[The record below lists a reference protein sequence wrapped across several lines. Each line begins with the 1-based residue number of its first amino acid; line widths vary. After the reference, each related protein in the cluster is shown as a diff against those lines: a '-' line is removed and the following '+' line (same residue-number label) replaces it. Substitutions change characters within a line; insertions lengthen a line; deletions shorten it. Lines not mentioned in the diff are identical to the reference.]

1 MSHDEPDAEATVDS
15 LDEDAPADEILEKV
29 GLEPPDEE
37 LEDEELVVG
46 GLVDL
51 EIDDV
56 DLGNLP
62 FDDSGDAG
70 DDADDSADDSAGDDA
85 DLPAPRE
92 VPAGVRPDDD
102 DDEDDEDEEL
112 EADLGEILK
121 ERLASEDDD
130 EDDED
135 DDIRIVPGSRSTSKQ
150 EDEILCEGCFLL
162 VMPSQFD
169 ARSLDPICPHCG
181 TPIAI

>member
-1 MSHDEPDAEATVDS
+1 MSRDEPDAEATVDS
-15 LDEDAPADEILEKV
+15 LDEDAPADEILEEV
-29 GLEPPDEE
+29 DLEPPDEE

-62 FDDSGDAG
+62 FDDSS
-70 DDADDSADDSAGDDA
+70 DDADDDTDDTDSAVDDA

-92 VPAGVRPDDD
+92 VPAGVRPADDD
-102 DDEDDEDEEL
+102 DDEDEDEEL

-135 DDIRIVPGSRSTSKQ
+135 DEIRIVPGSRSTSKQ

-162 VMPSQFD
+162 VKPSQFD
-169 ARSLDPICPHCG
+169 ARSLDPTCPHCG

>member
-70 DDADDSADDSAGDDA
+70 DDADDSAGDDA

-162 VMPSQFD
+162 VKPSQFD